1 MTMKAFL
8 WLPLFGLLLVVTGCA
23 TPEARIKRH
32 AELFATFPAEIQAKV
47 REGVIQLGYTQDM
60 VFLAIGQPNHIQQR
74 VENSGTTLVWRYT
87 AYRWSPDA
95 HYWPRRYGSCWD
107 DPLYWDDREE
117 YDVLRVEFRDDRV
130 TAIEYIDRLP

>member
-8 WLPLFGLLLVVTGCA
+8 CLPLFGLLLVATGCA

-32 AELFATFPAEIQAKV
+32 AELFATFPPEVQEKV

-60 VFLAIGQPNHIQQR
+60 VFLAIGQPNHTQQR
-74 VENSGTTLVWRYT
+74 VDSTGTTLVWRYT

-95 HYWPRRYGSCWD
+95 NYWPRRYGPWWN
-107 DPLYWDDREE
+107 DPYWDDREE
-117 YDVLRVEFRDDRV
+117 YDVLRVEFRDNKV